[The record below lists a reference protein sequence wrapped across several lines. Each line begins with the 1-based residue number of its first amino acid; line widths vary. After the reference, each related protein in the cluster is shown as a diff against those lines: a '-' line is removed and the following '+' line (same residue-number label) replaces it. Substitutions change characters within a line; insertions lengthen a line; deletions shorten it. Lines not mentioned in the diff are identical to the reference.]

1 MLEINEN
8 QGFKFLWQL
17 RLDSLNPW
25 GTGGFSES
33 LSTVNCQLSTINYQ
47 LSTINCLMPPN
58 RDRDCYYCA
67 DDGIDN
73 IDKFIAQPIN
83 IRL

>member
-47 LSTINCLMPPN
+47 LSTINYQLFN
-58 RDRDCYYCA
+58 ATKSRS
-67 DDGIDN
+67 
-73 IDKFIAQPIN
+73 
-83 IRL
+83 RLLLLRR